1 MELHKSL
8 VTLELPKKGVG
19 VVAMERIARGEKTAT
34 WFPHDRRTIDVVL
47 ESLDTLEARLLKIC
61 DFGDREALLRHSWPT
76 PEGKVA
82 VGARGSIFG
91 CINHHSDPP
100 TVLHKFSGSVWT
112 TTANVDLDVGDE
124 LCFDY
129 NLGSKYEV
137 REDEAMR
144 RFLSICDRYG
154 VQKRPSLGMTLPP
167 QSVPRETLLGKKPLA
182 SLLPPRKDGAVDCSV
197 WV

>member
-19 VVAMERIARGEKTAT
+19 VVAMERIARGEKIAT

-112 TTANVDLDVGDE
+112 TTANKAIADLDPDMMLVHV
-124 LCFDY
+124 DY
-129 NLGSKYEV
+129 DDDLQEPEGSKWLAQVVEDRV
-137 REDEAMR
+137 RKGKVVVMVD
-144 RFLSICDRYG
+144 S
-154 VQKRPSLGMTLPP
+154 QTTKRWNDPNIQNL
-167 QSVPRETLLGKKPLA
+167 
-182 SLLPPRKDGAVDCSV
+182 DCVS
-197 WV
+197 